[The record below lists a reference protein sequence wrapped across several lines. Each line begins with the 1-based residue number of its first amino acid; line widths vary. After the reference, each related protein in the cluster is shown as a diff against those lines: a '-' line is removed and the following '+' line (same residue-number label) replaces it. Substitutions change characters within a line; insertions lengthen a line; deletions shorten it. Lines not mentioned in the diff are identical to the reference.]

1 MDITA
6 LYYAL
11 LAIGFLLLLVPP
23 AIPSVAG
30 QTLGGTSYAT
40 QVFLPTTTGLLLLLF
55 AYYGLYKDTYNE
67 YFWQVLIALTAAG
80 GILLSLVASGLSLTR
95 MRWMSD

>member
-6 LYYAL
+6 LYYGL
-11 LAIGFLLLLVPP
+11 LLVGFLLLIVPP
-23 AIPSVAG
+23 AIPSAAG
-30 QTLGGTSYAT
+30 QKLAGTSYAL
-40 QVFLPTTTGLLLLLF
+40 QVFLPTTIGIVVLML
-55 AYYGLYKDTYNE
+55 AYYGLYKESYNE
-67 YFWQVLIALTAAG
+67 YFWQVIISITAAG